1 MEFLALI
8 IVVGAILIL
17 QSVIFKKCSFRN
29 LDYTCEL
36 STDEAEE
43 GDNIELIETVVNK
56 KWLPIPWLKAEITT
70 SKWLDFAGAQSVI
83 TDQSRF
89 VPSFFMV
96 KSYQKVQRKWKVT
109 CLKRGVFDLQK
120 IVLVSTDLLG
130 GATLSHPTEVDSQ
143 ITVLPKTLDLDELFL
158 SPKYLSGDTVV
169 KRHLLEDPFY
179 FAGVREYT
187 ERDPMNKIHWLA
199 TAKQQKIM
207 VHQNDY
213 TSRQSF
219 AVILNMQSMPYEVGK
234 TVYEETVE
242 NGIRVCASLF
252 ENTISDQI
260 PVCFFSNTT
269 IDGENDVI
277 STEAWGEEHVMELR
291 RLLAH
296 LSLKSTQPFGEFLNM
311 IYDSVSSTD
320 IILVSAYLSEE
331 IIEFMRNKEYSGV
344 HVTLYLTG
352 FVSSGELPDDC
363 EIYCLADHF
372 REKEEE
378 TDEKSM
384 VS

>member
-8 IVVGAILIL
+8 IVVAAILIL
-17 QSVIFKKCSFRN
+17 QSVLFKKMSFKH
-29 LDYTCEL
+29 LTYHCEL
-36 STDEAEE
+36 SRDEAEE
-43 GDNIELIETVVNK
+43 GDQIELIETVVNK
-56 KWLPIPWLKAEITT
+56 KWLPIPWLKSEITT
-70 SKWLDFAGAQSVI
+70 SKWLDFAGAQSIV

-109 CLKRGVFDLQK
+109 CLKRGVFGLQK

-130 GATLSHPTEVDSQ
+130 GATLSHPAKVDSQ
-143 ITVLPKTLDLDELFL
+143 IVVLPKSLELEEVFL

-234 TVYEETVE
+234 TVFAENVE
-242 NGIRVCASLF
+242 NCIRVCASIFDRTIAGQVPVSLF
-252 ENTISDQI
+252 ANTS
-260 PVCFFSNTT
+260 

-277 STEAWGEEHVMELR
+277 STESWGEEHVMELKR
-291 RLLAH
+291 ILAH
-296 LSLKSTQPFGEFLNM
+296 LPLNSTEPYGEFLNM
-311 IYDSVSSTD
+311 IYDGVSSTD
-320 IILVSAYLSEE
+320 VILVSSYLSEE
-331 IIEFMRNKEYSGV
+331 ILEFMRNKRYSGI

-352 FVSSGELPDDC
+352 FISGEELPDDC

-372 REKEEE
+372 REEGEPS
-378 TDEKSM
+378 DEKSM

>member
-1 MEFLALI
+1 MT
-8 IVVGAILIL
+8 
-17 QSVIFKKCSFRN
+17 
-29 LDYTCEL
+29 YHCEL
-36 STDEAEE
+36 SRDEAEE
-43 GDNIELIETVVNK
+43 GDQIELIETVVNK
-56 KWLPIPWLKAEITT
+56 KWLPIPWLKSEITT
-70 SKWLDFAGAQSVI
+70 SKWLDFAGAQSIV

-109 CLKRGVFDLQK
+109 CLKRGVFGLRSARLFYRSVGGRDF
-120 IVLVSTDLLG
+120 VSSG
-130 GATLSHPTEVDSQ
+130 QSGLSNCCSAKVSELEEV
-143 ITVLPKTLDLDELFL
+143 FL
-158 SPKYLSGDTVV
+158 SPKYLSGDIVV

-234 TVYEETVE
+234 TVFAENVE
-242 NGIRVCASLF
+242 NCIRVCASIFDRTIAGQVPVSLF
-252 ENTISDQI
+252 ANTS
-260 PVCFFSNTT
+260 

-277 STEAWGEEHVMELR
+277 STESWGEEHVMELKR
-291 RLLAH
+291 ILAH
-296 LSLKSTQPFGEFLNM
+296 LPLNSTEPYGEFLNM
-311 IYDSVSSTD
+311 IYDGVSSTD
-320 IILVSAYLSEE
+320 VILVSSYLSEE
-331 IIEFMRNKEYSGV
+331 ILEFMRNKRYSGI

-352 FVSSGELPDDC
+352 FISGEELPDDC

-372 REKEEE
+372 REEGEPS
-378 TDEKSM
+378 DEKSM